1 MEKQNNADEL
11 GVGKI
16 GRLLLQ
22 YSIPAIIAT
31 AAASLYNIID
41 RIFIGQGVGP
51 LAISGL
57 ALTFPL
63 MNLAAAFGALVGI
76 GASTMVSI
84 RLGQK
89 RHTDAAMTLANAL
102 MLNIVISIV
111 YSIIML
117 IFLDNVLSVIG
128 ASPNTIQYAREF
140 MQIILIGNV
149 FTHIYMGMN
158 NIMRSSGY
166 PRKAMITTL
175 ITVAVNLVLAPLFI
189 FVFKWGIRGAAT
201 ATVCAQFIGTVM
213 VLTHFMRKEHLVHFV
228 PGYFKFKKKIVI
240 DIFSIGMS
248 NFMMLI
254 CATLI
259 IVLLNRSLGVYG
271 GDYAIGAYGIVNSIL
286 SIFVMVVI
294 GLNQGMQP
302 IAGYNFGAKQF
313 PRVMKVYKY
322 TIIAGTCI
330 TVLGFILGETIPHLL
345 SRAFTTNDELVDM
358 AVIGIRITVMM
369 FPVVGFQVVTSSF
382 FQSIAK
388 AKISILLSLSRQ
400 VLFLIPALII
410 LPKIFGLN
418 GVWYSIPA
426 ADLSAS
432 VVTLIVLNWQLKK
445 MRKTHYLVTNE

>member
-201 ATVCAQFIGTVM
+201 ATVCAQFVGTVM
-213 VLTHFMRKEHLVHFV
+213 VLAHFIKKEHLVHFV

-400 VLFLIPALII
+400 VLFLSPALII